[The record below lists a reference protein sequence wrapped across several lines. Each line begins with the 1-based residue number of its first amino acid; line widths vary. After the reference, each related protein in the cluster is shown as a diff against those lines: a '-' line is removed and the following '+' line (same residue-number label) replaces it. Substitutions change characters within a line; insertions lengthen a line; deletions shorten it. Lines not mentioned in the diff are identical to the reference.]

1 MPGSVPKVINIDTIS
16 NDIMDNITLYF
27 DNMNIN
33 IYDIN
38 QRKQVNHNLLTA
50 AFRDTYEKLFK
61 PTETLCNNQNS
72 LIDYENTELLKVIVN
87 KYIDIC
93 LLFNKSLGIMPFS
106 LLTGIHYTTLM
117 RWRDNPELNPIR
129 CDIIKYLTE
138 CHKMEQI
145 GLLNDTP
152 VGALAVANNDKETGL
167 NWAANQAQQIGA
179 AAVYI
184 LPSER
189 TDRLK
194 LGKDQELQ
202 EITAPE
208 V

>member
-1 MPGSVPKVINIDTIS
+1 MPGSVPNVVNIDTIS
-16 NDIMDNITLYF
+16 NDIMNNIELFF
-27 DNMNIN
+27 DKMNID

-61 PTETLCNNQNS
+61 PTSTLCNNQNS
-72 LIDYENTELLKVIVN
+72 LIDYENLDLLQVIVN
-87 KYIDIC
+87 RYIDIC

-117 RWRDNPELNPIR
+117 RWRDNPESNPKR
-129 CDIIKYLTE
+129 CDIIKYLVE
-138 CHKMEQI
+138 CHKMEQV
-145 GLLNDTP
+145 GLLNDSP

-167 NWAANQAQQIGA
+167 NWAANNAQQIA
-179 AAVYI
+179 NNAVYLI
-184 LPSER
+184 PSER
-189 TDRLK
+189 SGRLQ
-194 LGKDQELQ
+194 LGKVDDLE
-202 EITAPE
+202 EIENP